1 MATPRRGQ
9 VRIAHSSTFASE
21 SSFGTA
27 LSNGA
32 IDKTFNLTPENPRFE
47 IVTQD
52 DRVLD
57 CSGQFLS
64 DEVVLARYCRLSF
77 GIELDAATLW
87 GLIKWGFGVVASS
100 EATLLGP
107 TSFQP
112 PATSFIYG
120 HDGSSVNPLKL
131 KAMVLASL
139 RITGRVAQRLSAQVE
154 FRGHGNPAAATG
166 YTFPECSAI
175 TPIYLKDCAFS
186 LAGADRY
193 ADLREF
199 DFNFSN
205 ELISEDDPFTLA
217 SPDIT
222 RMERGDIRQYGWN
235 LKLLGEPNDST
246 HQSALAKTKV
256 ALSHRLGTSTENVTL
271 DVASGVLKQA
281 GGPGYDGRANRSVLD
296 LALEPV
302 KVSGN
307 ADTPILA
314 TRTTP

>member
-1 MATPRRGQ
+1 MSTPRRGQ
-9 VRIAHSSTFASE
+9 ARIAHSSTFASQG
-21 SSFGTA
+21 SFGTA

-32 IDKTFNLTPENPRFE
+32 IDKVFNLTTENPRFE

-64 DEVVLARYCRLSF
+64 GEVVLARYCRLSF
-77 GIELDAATLW
+77 GIELDTATLW
-87 GLIKWGFGVVASS
+87 GLIKWGFGVVASD

-107 TSFQP
+107 ASFQP
-112 PATSFIYG
+112 PATSLIYG
-120 HDGSSVNPLKL
+120 HDGSAVNPLKI
-131 KAMVLASL
+131 KDMVLQSL
-139 RITGRVAQRLSAQVE
+139 RITGRVAQRLTAQVE
-154 FRGHGNPAAATG
+154 FRGHGAPSAATS
-166 YTFPECSAI
+166 YTFAECAAI

-186 LAGADRY
+186 LAGTDRY
-193 ADLREF
+193 SDLREF
-199 DFNFSN
+199 EFNFSN

-217 SPDIT
+217 SQDIT
-222 RMERGDIRQYGWN
+222 RMERGDVRQYGWN

-256 ALSHRLGTSTENVTL
+256 ALSHRLGASGDNVTL
-271 DVASGVLKQA
+271 AVASGVLKQA
-281 GGPGYDGRANRSVLD
+281 GGPSYDGRANRSILD

-314 TRTTP
+314 TRVTS